1 MLDETFSFDEHVKQ
15 VCKSSFFHFRNVSR
29 IRKYLTK
36 DSVEIIIHAFI
47 TAKLDYCNSLLYGLP
62 KRLISM
68 LQSVQNSVARV
79 VTMSRNYDHI
89 TPVLIQLRERSFS
102 VCAPKLWNGLPFDLR
117 KSSTVSGFFQGFFRT
132 VKRPQKLNLELS
144 FETQSSHQKI
154 QCSKNEVV

>member
-117 KSSTVSGFFQGFFRT
+117 KSSTVSGIF
-132 VKRPQKLNLELS
+132 
-144 FETQSSHQKI
+144 
-154 QCSKNEVV
+154 